1 MNHDRPRLDN
11 EAHRGSR
18 IYGKAVLWGYDAVV
32 LGFSNHVAWRCPTRS
47 MLETYQEL
55 VSHRHLDVGVG
66 TGWYL
71 SRTELPAGTEVT
83 LLDLHPQALENAG
96 ARIEEASQDI
106 HVERVVANALESSP
120 FEPGS
125 FDSISTNYLLH
136 CVPGGWERKGAIFQN
151 LATAL
156 SDKGVLFGATILGK
170 GVRHNLPGRALMA
183 LYNRTGIFDNRE
195 DDAAGLERAL
205 RASFTDVQL
214 EASGTVIRFRA
225 THPRR

>member
-32 LGFSNHVAWRCPTRS
+32 LGFSNHVAWRCPTGS
-47 MLETYQEL
+47 MLETYQKH
-55 VSHRHLDVGVG
+55 VSRRHLDVGVG

-83 LLDLHPQALENAG
+83 LMDLHPQTLQNAG
-96 ARIEEASQDI
+96 ARIEEASPGL
-106 HVERVVANALESSP
+106 HVERVVANALEP
-120 FEPGS
+120 FPLEPAS

-136 CVPGGWERKGAIFQN
+136 CVPGGWDRKGAIFEN
-151 LATAL
+151 LATVL
-156 SDKGVLFGATILGK
+156 SDDGVLFGATILGK

-183 LYNRTGIFDNRE
+183 LYNRMGVFDNRE
-195 DDAAGLERAL
+195 DDAAGLEQAL
-205 RASFTDVQL
+205 HACFAEVQL
-214 EASGTVIRFRA
+214 EVAGTVVRFRA
-225 THPRR
+225 THPLR

>member
-32 LGFSNHVAWRCPTRS
+32 LGFSNHLAWRCPTRS

-55 VSHRHLDVGVG
+55 VSLRHLDVGVG

-83 LLDLHPQALENAG
+83 LLDLHPQALENAS
-96 ARIEEASQDI
+96 ARIEEASPGV

-205 RASFTDVQL
+205 HASFADVQL

-225 THPRR
+225 TRPRR